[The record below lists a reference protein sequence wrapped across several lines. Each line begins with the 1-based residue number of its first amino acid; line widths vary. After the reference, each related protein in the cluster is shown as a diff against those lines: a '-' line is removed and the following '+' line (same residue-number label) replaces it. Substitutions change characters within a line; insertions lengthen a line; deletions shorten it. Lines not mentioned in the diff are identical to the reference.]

1 MYVIWRHMRAPRSA
15 TSDRRFRV
23 SKRPRQGLCWST
35 VVVHV
40 SRRRSSSSS
49 SELSVVVVAAR
60 FWLCK
65 LYLYALY
72 VIPVLWQATFSFMI
86 MFTYLLTLFTH
97 YT

>member
-15 TSDRRFRV
+15 TSDSRFRV
-23 SKRPRQGLCWST
+23 SKRPRQGLCWSK
-35 VVVHV
+35 VVHF

-86 MFTYLLTLFTH
+86 MFTSLLTLFTD